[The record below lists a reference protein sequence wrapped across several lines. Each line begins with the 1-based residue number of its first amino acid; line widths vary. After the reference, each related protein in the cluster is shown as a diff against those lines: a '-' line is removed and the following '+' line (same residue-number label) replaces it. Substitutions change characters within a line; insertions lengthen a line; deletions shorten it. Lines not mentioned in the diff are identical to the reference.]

1 VRRFELKRNSAKAIV
16 ILPAYNEEKALAR
29 TISELVKVLPKSE
42 IVVIDNAST
51 DGTASIAKKA
61 SVTLLYE
68 PRKGKGFA
76 VQRGFD
82 YAISKEADVIALLDA
97 DSTYGVER
105 LEEAVQLVAY
115 GGVDI
120 VVGTRVVASRSEETP
135 NREHFRFGHI
145 FGNKFFG
152 FISKALF
159 PTGIEDVLSGFRVM
173 SRPFV
178 FSFPREG
185 KGFEIEALLN
195 SHTFN
200 LGAKV
205 FNLRVNYY
213 ARPDGSHS
221 KLSTYGDGFRILRTN
236 LRNFRNDRPSI
247 AFGTLAV
254 PWFLATV
261 FFVYLPFSTY
271 FQFGEV
277 PNLPRLVTGIGT
289 FFIACLLW
297 VAGIILERVRQVRVL
312 LALNAYGLSRRF

>member
-1 VRRFELKRNSAKAIV
+1 MKKKLWNVIV
-16 ILPAYNEEKALAR
+16 LLPAYNEEKALAV
-29 TISELVKVLPKSE
+29 TVKEIKEVLPSSE

-51 DGTASIAKKA
+51 DATASIAKKA

-68 PRKGKGFA
+68 ARKGKGFA

-82 YAISKEADVIALLDA
+82 YAIAKDAGVIVLLDA

-105 LEEAVQLVAY
+105 LEEATKLVAEN
-115 GGVDI
+115 GVDI
-120 VVGTRVVASRSEETP
+120 VVGTRVVSSRSGEAL
-135 NREHFRFGHI
+135 NREHFRFGHV
-145 FGNKFFG
+145 FGNKFFSW
-152 FISKALF
+152 ISRSLF

-185 KGFEIEALLN
+185 RGFEIEALLN

-205 FNLRVNYY
+205 SNLKVNYY

-247 AFGTLAV
+247 AFGALAV
-254 PWFLATV
+254 SWLILTIYL
-261 FFVYLPFSTY
+261 VYLPFSTY
-271 FQFGEV
+271 LRFGEV
-277 PNLPRLVTGIGT
+277 PNLPRLVTGVGT
-289 FFIACLLW
+289 FFIASLLW

-312 LALNAYGLSRRF
+312 LALNSYGLSRRT

>member
-1 VRRFELKRNSAKAIV
+1 MNLTPWHVV
-16 ILPAYNEEKALAR
+16 VVLPAYNEENALAR
-29 TISELVKVLPKSE
+29 TIKEIKEVLPSSE
-42 IVVIDNAST
+42 VVVVDNDST
-51 DGTASIAKKA
+51 DATASVAKKSKA
-61 SVTLLYE
+61 TLLFE
-68 PRKGKGFA
+68 PRRGKGFA

-82 YAISKEADVIALLDA
+82 YAIAKEADVIVLLDA

-105 LEEAVQLVAY
+105 LEEAVKLVTTN
-115 GGVDI
+115 GVDM
-120 VVGTRVVASRSEETP
+120 VVGTRVVARRIEESP
-135 NREHFRFGHI
+135 SQQHFRFGHV
-145 FGNKFFG
+145 FGNRLFSL
-152 FISKALF
+152 ISSSLF

-173 SRPFV
+173 NRPFV

-205 FNLRVNYY
+205 SNLRVSYY

-221 KLSTYGDGFRILRTN
+221 KLNTYGDGLRILRTN

-247 AFGTLAV
+247 AFGALAI
-254 PWFLATV
+254 PWLLLTV
-261 FFVYLPFSTY
+261 YLVYLPFTTY

-277 PNLPRLVTGIGT
+277 PNLPRLVTGLAT
-289 FFIACLLW
+289 FFVASLLW

-312 LALNAYGLSRRF
+312 LALNSYGLSRRP